1 MKMATPSHNRIEP
14 GSVNI
19 PVGQFPETSSSLSVD
34 PNEIAS
40 HVIQQLN
47 TSVAHKDYPAIAS
60 LFLED
65 GYWRDHLC
73 MTWDF
78 RTIHGREDIIDFVR
92 GSQLTKVEI
101 DRSPGFRAPHV
112 GNVDAF
118 GDVLG
123 IEFFTNVTTEVG
135 SGAGIMRLLERDGQW
150 KIFILFTSLQGLKG
164 HEEESNV
171 RRPKGVEHGQ
181 RESQNWQDKRT
192 ADLDYENKEPAV
204 VIIGVY
210 TLLLLRI
217 HVNESRCW
225 PSWSNS
231 GCPSQNA
238 QRRYPHHRQRRP
250 RRR

>member
-1 MKMATPSHNRIEP
+1 MATPSHNRIEP

>member
-1 MKMATPSHNRIEP
+1 MATPSHNRIEP
-14 GSVNI
+14 GSINI
-19 PVGQFPETSSSLSVD
+19 PVGQFPETSSSLSVG

-40 HVIQQLN
+40 HVIQQFN
-47 TSVAHKDYPAIAS
+47 TSLAQKDYPAIAN

-65 GYWRDHLC
+65 CYWRDHLC

-78 RTIHGREDIIDFVR
+78 RTIYGREDIANFLQS
-92 GSQLTKVEI
+92 SQLTKIEI
-101 DRSPGFRAPHV
+101 DRSSGFRAPHV

-118 GDVLG
+118 GDVFG
-123 IEFFTNVTTEVG
+123 IEFFTSVTTEVG
-135 SGAGIMRLLERDGQW
+135 TGAGIMRLLERDGQW

-164 HEEESNV
+164 HEEQSNV

-181 RESQNWQDKRT
+181 RESQNWQDKRS
-192 ADLDYENKEPAV
+192 ADLEYENKEPAV
-204 VIIGVY
+204 VIIGMY
-210 TLLLLRI
+210 TLLLLNFPA
-217 HVNESRCW
+217 NEPRCR

-231 GCPSQNA
+231 SGPSQNA